1 MLVVT
6 LLRMQQIKLLITKQ
20 VNYPNIMELFDS
32 LEVDKKLSY
41 LSTSVS
47 LDNGKGYEWGTQNGL
62 SSLFAQKKNV
72 INPYFWKMIKEVSK
86 FKEDVLR

>member
-1 MLVVT
+1 M
-6 LLRMQQIKLLITKQ
+6 LITKQ
-20 VNYPNIMELFDS
+20 VNYPNIMELFES
-32 LEVDKKLSY
+32 LEVDMKLSY

-72 INPYFWKMIKEVSK
+72 INPYFWQMIKEVSK

>member
-1 MLVVT
+1 
-6 LLRMQQIKLLITKQ
+6 
-20 VNYPNIMELFDS
+20 MELFES
-32 LEVDKKLSY
+32 LEVDMKLSY

-72 INPYFWKMIKEVSK
+72 INPYFWQMIKEISK